1 MSIHRV
7 IERLETY
14 VRESTWFPMGY
25 RLISLDRVLELI
37 EKMRSTLPEEV
48 GRARVIA
55 NNKERVI
62 REAQERAQAI
72 VSEANSAHSQL
83 IDQHEIVRRART
95 TAEIIMREAEEKAK
109 KVRDGADAYAA
120 GVLVDL
126 HGRLEIALRRPSR
139 RPAPIIRRRC
149 SRTKR
154 ARRSGRTPRVK
165 RRATKKKSWPLA
177 GARPSTRKRIFST
190 MLSSPRRGS
199 VSPPGHVS
207 PPPRLN
213 EESTNEDGASSMR
226 RSLACLCTGMPRTR
240 TTSTAKRPSIR

>member
-126 HGRLEIALRRPSR
+126 HGRLEIALGSVQKGEEAIAKTRADNQAQMLKNEATATIRKDAVSQASRDEEELASSR
-139 RPAPIIRRRC
+139 RKAFDSQEDYLDDAFFSKKRQRLPA
-149 SRTKR
+149 R
-154 ARRSGRTPRVK
+154 AR
-165 RRATKKKSWPLA
+165 
-177 GARPSTRKRIFST
+177 
-190 MLSSPRRGS
+190 
-199 VSPPGHVS
+199 
-207 PPPRLN
+207 
-213 EESTNEDGASSMR
+213 
-226 RSLACLCTGMPRTR
+226 
-240 TTSTAKRPSIR
+240 

>member
-25 RLISLDRVLELI
+25 RLVSLDRVLELI

-72 VSEANSAHSQL
+72 VSEANSAQHQL

-95 TAEIIMREAEEKAK
+95 TADVIMREAQDKAK

-120 GVLVDL
+120 SVLADL
-126 HGRLEIALRRPSR
+126 HGRLEVALGSVQKGEEAIARTRAENHALMVKEEAAASIRQNAATHTNNSTESESASGRRKVFDAQDDSLDDRFFAKKKQRVPSR
-139 RPAPIIRRRC
+139 
-149 SRTKR
+149 SR
-154 ARRSGRTPRVK
+154 
-165 RRATKKKSWPLA
+165 
-177 GARPSTRKRIFST
+177 
-190 MLSSPRRGS
+190 
-199 VSPPGHVS
+199 
-207 PPPRLN
+207 
-213 EESTNEDGASSMR
+213 
-226 RSLACLCTGMPRTR
+226 
-240 TTSTAKRPSIR
+240 

>member
-25 RLISLDRVLELI
+25 RLVSLDRVLELI

-72 VSEANSAHSQL
+72 VSEANSAQHSL

-95 TAEIIMREAEEKAK
+95 TADIIMREAQEKAK

-120 GVLVDL
+120 GVLADL
-126 HGRLEIALRRPSR
+126 HARLDVALGSVQKGEEAIARNRAEQRAQAAQEEVAAVRSAGVPE
-139 RPAPIIRRRC
+139 APPEQPQ
-149 SRTKR
+149 
-154 ARRSGRTPRVK
+154 ARRK
-165 RRATKKKSWPLA
+165 AFDA
-177 GARPSTRKRIFST
+177 QEAMFD
-190 MLSSPRRGS
+190 
-199 VSPPGHVS
+199 
-207 PPPRLN
+207 
-213 EESTNEDGASSMR
+213 EDGFPKKRQKAAAR
-226 RSLACLCTGMPRTR
+226 R
-240 TTSTAKRPSIR
+240 